1 MQDAI
6 ECINRDREVTLADAV
21 RVERAEAAGSRSG
34 KIHPTGVSACFKAAA
49 ELNGWRSDDEK
60 QRSGF

>member
-6 ECINRDREVTLADAV
+6 ECMDCDREVTLADAV
-21 RVERAEAAGSRSG
+21 RVERAESAGSRSG

-49 ELNGWRSDDEK
+49 ELNGCHSNDEK
-60 QRSGF
+60 KRSGF